1 MDITERRLAE
11 EALRRTQVELARA
24 ARLAT
29 IGELAGSIIHEINQ
43 PLAAVVGNAEVCLR
57 WLNRD
62 QPDLTEARN
71 AAVRLVR
78 DGRRAA
84 EVIKGL
90 RTLARKS
97 GLEVTHVDINDAI
110 REVLML
116 LRSELERGA
125 VVRHINLYPMDSP
138 VLGDRVQLQQ
148 VLLNLIRNGME
159 AMST

>member
-1 MDITERRLAE
+1 M
-11 EALRRTQVELARA
+11 
-24 ARLAT
+24 
-29 IGELAGSIIHEINQ
+29 
-43 PLAAVVGNAEVCLR
+43 
-57 WLNRD
+57 
-62 QPDLTEARN
+62 
-71 AAVRLVR
+71 R

-97 GLEVTHVDINDAI
+97 GLEFTHVDINDAI

-138 VLGDRVQLQQ
+138 VLGDEVQLQQ

-159 AMST
+159 AMTP